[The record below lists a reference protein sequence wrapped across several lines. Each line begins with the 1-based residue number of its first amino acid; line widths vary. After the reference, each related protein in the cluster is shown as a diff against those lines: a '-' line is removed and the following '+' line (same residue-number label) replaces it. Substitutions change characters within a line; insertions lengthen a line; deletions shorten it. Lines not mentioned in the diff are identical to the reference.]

1 MNLLFDNDLNPHGSA
16 KIAMSGVAL
25 DKAKQVLILIH
36 GRGATAQ
43 SMFALGELV
52 AKEETTLLAPQAD
65 DSTWYP
71 YSFLADE
78 EMNEPYLSSAIN
90 LLDDIVKRLL
100 KQGFKENQISLLGF
114 SQGACLSLEFA
125 ARTGYAFNYVAG
137 LSGGLIGETLK
148 TERYQVDLSKQRIFL
163 GCSDIDAHI
172 PVERVHETAKIF
184 EERGAKVDKRIY
196 EGMGHHVNEDEI
208 EGIKKASGVGSLE
221 SGD

>member
-1 MNLLFDNDLNPHGSA
+1 MMNPLFENDFNPHGSA
-16 KIAMSGVAL
+16 RIAMSGAAL

-43 SMFALGELV
+43 SMFALGELF
-52 AKEETTLLAPQAD
+52 AKEYTSLLAPQAD

-71 YSFLADE
+71 YSFMAEE
-78 EMNEPYLSSAIN
+78 EMNQPYLSSAIS

-100 KQGFKENQISLLGF
+100 NQGFKENQLSLIGF
-114 SQGACLSLEFA
+114 SQGACLSLEFV

-148 TERYQVDLSKQRIFL
+148 KERYLADLSNQRIFL
-163 GCSDIDAHI
+163 GCSDVDEHI
-172 PVERVHETAKIF
+172 PVERVHETALVF

-196 EGMGHHVNEDEI
+196 EGMGHHVNNDEI
-208 EGIKKASGVGSLE
+208 QAILKM
-221 SGD
+221 